1 MTCMHRCVKRSE
13 HGCDACGVS
22 VSPIGGRTPE
32 FESSGDETCSESSDD
47 ESQLVGPISGM
58 EELSVVHAAQ

>member
-1 MTCMHRCVKRSE
+1 M
-13 HGCDACGVS
+13 
-22 VSPIGGRTPE
+22 SPIGGRTPE

-58 EELSVVHAAQ
+58 EELSVVHADQ